1 MIQAVIM
8 AAGKS
13 TRTYPLTLTKPKP
26 LLRIANKTILAHQ
39 LDQFVGL
46 IQEVIIIVGYK
57 SKMIQEHFGYSYRSI
72 ALGYVEQ
79 QEQLGTGHAAMQ
91 ARPYIRDRFL
101 LMNGDDLYA
110 REDIEACL
118 RYPYGVLGKE
128 VADPRKFGVLTVEN
142 GLVRD
147 LIEKP
152 EHPASNLTNVG
163 MYALDKKIFGIL
175 DTIPKSPRG
184 EYEVTDAIKRLAQ
197 IVDVHCHVMKGHWI
211 PVGYPWHIL
220 NANDFLLG
228 QYFEEIASDKITSG
242 PPSKKGRIRGIIE
255 EGVKI
260 EGNIFLEEHSI
271 IRQGSYIQGN
281 VWIGKNCVIGPNCHI
296 TGNTSIGDNSHIGH
310 GAAVKNSVID
320 RQCQIEPFCNILHSV
335 LGENVSI
342 GTGTVTMSA
351 PIETKT
357 VTSVIKEQV
366 VASDREQFGVTVGS
380 HVTIQPHVV
389 TYPGVKI
396 APDTVVPPGT
406 VVKEDLMR
414 FKTTT

>member
-26 LLRIANKTILAHQ
+26 LLDIANKPILAHQ

-46 IQEVIIIVGYK
+46 IQEAIIVVGYK
-57 SKMIQEHFGYSYRSI
+57 SKMIQEYFGYSYRGI

-79 QEQLGTGHAAMQ
+79 QKQMGTGDAAMQ
-91 ARPYIRDRFL
+91 ARPYIRERFL
-101 LMNGDDLYA
+101 LINGDDLYA

-118 RYPYGVLGKE
+118 SYPYSLLAKE
-128 VADPRKFGVLTVEN
+128 VADPEKYGVLTVEN
-142 GLVRD
+142 GLVRN

-152 EHPASNLTNVG
+152 EHPASNLANVG
-163 MYALDKKIFGIL
+163 MYVLDNKIFSIL

-184 EYEVTDAIKRLAQ
+184 EYEVTDAMERLAQ
-197 IVDVHCHVMKGHWI
+197 IVEVHCHVVKGHWI

-220 NANDFLLG
+220 NANDFILE
-228 QYFEEIASDKITSG
+228 QIPPG
-242 PPSKKGRIRGIIE
+242 PPLKKVGTRGIIE

-260 EGNIFLEEHSI
+260 DGNIFLEENSI
-271 IRQGSYIQGN
+271 IRQGTCIQGN
-281 VWIGKNCVIGPNCHI
+281 VCIGRNCIIGPNCYI
-296 TGNTSIGDNSHIGH
+296 TGNTAIGDNCQIGH
-310 GAAVKNSVID
+310 VVVVENSIID
-320 RQCQIEPFCNILHSV
+320 RQCQIEPFCNISHSV

-342 GTGTVTMSA
+342 GSGTTTMSA
-351 PIETKT
+351 PMKTKT
-357 VTSVIKEQV
+357 VTSVIKGQV
-366 VASDREQFGVTVGS
+366 VVSDREQFGVTLGD

-396 APDTVVPPGT
+396 APDKVVLAGK
-406 VVKEDLMR
+406 VVKKDML
-414 FKTTT
+414 